1 MGNSSDI
8 AEVAAQVGHLLLGSL
23 LGAGAGTLVAVVIL
37 LSIRRQGRK
46 SPTATQVFRRTRLPM
61 VVASA
66 LLGAWIGFVLTEPEE
81 LSDFQ
86 QELKHAL
93 LIALIVSAGWLVY
106 AALGVLRDAA
116 ILTDMKTGRD
126 ARRFRTQAAVLRR
139 ALQALTVFL
148 TIVFVLLTFPEAR
161 APMASL
167 LASAGVLSVIL
178 GIAAQ
183 SSLGNMFAGL
193 QLAFSDALRVGD
205 TVIVPDEEQPGTV
218 EEVTLTY
225 IVVRTWDERRLVVPS
240 TQFTTQPFQNW
251 TRRAST
257 IMGVVEIQLDW
268 TAPIAEIRAE
278 VERLLFSTDL
288 WDKRSWAVQVNAIN
302 QGYIS
307 VRIVISAVNWPK
319 LWDLRSYIR
328 ENLLAWLRD
337 NAPWAIP
344 RERLIGEGPQTDAGA
359 WPTDELHPEYLADPT
374 YSGLAG
380 GGYVREA
387 QQKVV
392 EKKLIEKEQDRGLD
406 KAAAEAEV
414 PAVPAGPNLSA
425 PAMVKDPSDLK
436 QIDKALQVLPDRD
449 DPYDYPVP
457 KVFTQLNKGHML
469 FSGPPEAEARAA
481 RYNGPGKDVIKQREQ
496 RAALRD
502 LDGNSELP
510 PEVLAQAKELPEVK
524 VPYHPGSSSGSGQTQ
539 PELIQDGKGA
549 Q

>member
-1 MGNSSDI
+1 M
-8 AEVAAQVGHLLLGSL
+8 GHLLLGSL
-23 LGAGAGTLVAVVIL
+23 LGGVAGALVAVVIL
-37 LSIRRQGRK
+37 LAIRRQGRK
-46 SPTATQVFRRTRLPM
+46 SPTATQVFRRTRFPM
-61 VVASA
+61 VVANA
-66 LLGAWIGFVLTEPEE
+66 LLGVWIGYVLTEPAEM
-81 LSDFQ
+81 SDFQ
-86 QELKHAL
+86 RELKHGL
-93 LIALIVSAGWLVY
+93 LIALIMSAGWLVY
-106 AALGVLRDAA
+106 SALGVLRDAA
-116 ILTDMKTGRD
+116 ILTDVKTGRD

-148 TIVFVLLTFPEAR
+148 TIIFVLLTFPEAR

-205 TVIVPDEEQPGTV
+205 TVIIPDEEQPGTV

-225 IVVRTWDERRLVVPS
+225 IVIRTWDERRLVVPS

-257 IMGVVEIQLDW
+257 IMGVVELQLDW
-268 TAPIAEIRAE
+268 TAPVAEIRAE

-288 WDKRSWAVQVNAIN
+288 WDKRSWAVQVSAIN
-302 QGYIS
+302 DGYINI
-307 VRIVISAVNWPK
+307 RIVISALNWPK

-328 ENLLAWLRD
+328 ENLLAWIRA

-344 RERLIGEGPQTDAGA
+344 RERLIGAGPRADEGA
-359 WPTDELHPEYLADPT
+359 WPTEELHPENLADPT

-392 EKKLIEKEQDRGLD
+392 EKKLIEKERHRGID
-406 KAAAEAEV
+406 KATAEAEV
-414 PAVPAGPNLSA
+414 PAVPTGANLSA
-425 PAMVKDPSDLK
+425 PAMVKDPSDPK

-469 FSGPPEAEARAA
+469 FSGTPEAEARAS
-481 RYNGPGKDVIKQREQ
+481 RYNGPGIEVIKQREQ
-496 RAALRD
+496 RAAQRD
-502 LDGNSELP
+502 LEGNAELP
-510 PEVLAQAKELPEVK
+510 PEVAAQAKELPDVK
-524 VPYHPGSSSGSGQTQ
+524 MPGDPDSTQ
-539 PELIQDGKGA
+539 PDAKQRERGSDQNQPGPEHGGKDK

>member
-1 MGNSSDI
+1 MENSGGVSD
-8 AEVAAQVGHLLLGSL
+8 AAAQAGHLFLGTL
-23 LGAGAGTLVAVVIL
+23 LGAGAGALIAVVAL
-37 LSIRRQGRK
+37 VLIRYRGRK

-61 VVASA
+61 LVATA
-66 LLGAWIGFVLTEPEE
+66 LLGAWIGFVLSQPDV
-81 LSDFQ
+81 LSILQ
-86 QELKHAL
+86 QHMKHAL
-93 LIALIVSAGWLVY
+93 LILLIVSAGWLVY

-116 ILTDMKTGRD
+116 ILTDVKTGRD

-205 TVIVPDEEQPGTV
+205 TVVVPEEPQPGTV

-225 IVVRTWDERRLVVPS
+225 IVVRTWDERRLVIPS

-268 TAPIAEIRAE
+268 SAPIAEIRAE

-288 WDKRSWAVQVNAIN
+288 WDKRSWAVQVDSIN
-302 QGYIS
+302 QGYIN
-307 VRIVISAVNWPK
+307 VRIVISAPNWPK

-328 ENLLAWLRD
+328 ENVLAWIRE
-337 NAPWAIP
+337 NAPWSIP
-344 RERLIGEGPQTDAGA
+344 RERLIGGGPETDGKA

-387 QQKVV
+387 QQKAV
-392 EKKLIEKEQDRGLD
+392 EKQLIEEQKESSG
-406 KAAAEAEV
+406 KAAAAKPIPELPPV
-414 PAVPAGPNLSA
+414 STPV
-425 PAMVKDPSDLK
+425 VVQDPSDPK
-436 QIDKALQVLPDRD
+436 EIDKALQVLPDRA

-469 FSGPPEAEARAA
+469 FSGTPEAEERAS
-481 RYNGPGKDVIKQREQ
+481 RYNGPGDDVIKLREQ
-496 RAALRD
+496 RAAQRD
-502 LDGNSELP
+502 LDGNAKLP
-510 PEVLAQAKELPEVK
+510 PEVAAQAKELPDVDIHTVATASQNPNK
-524 VPYHPGSSSGSGQTQ
+524 SSNAKGQ
-539 PELIQDGKGA
+539 EKK
-549 Q
+549 